1 MKVSMVL
8 PILACAAVLTCA
20 ACPHAAANAAANAAA
35 IAGAKALLAAREDI
49 VKAHDKKVLEAWR
62 LAAGRAI
69 DALSN

>member
-8 PILACAAVLTCA
+8 PILACATVLTCA
-20 ACPHAAANAAANAAA
+20 ACPHAAANAAA

-49 VKAHDKKVLEAWR
+49 IKAHDQKVLEAWR